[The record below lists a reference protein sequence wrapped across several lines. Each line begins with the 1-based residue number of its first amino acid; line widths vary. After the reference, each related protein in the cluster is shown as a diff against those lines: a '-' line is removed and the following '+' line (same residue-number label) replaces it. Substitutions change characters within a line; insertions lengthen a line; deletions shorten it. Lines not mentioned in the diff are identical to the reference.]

1 MSCGCNGPGDP
12 IKPQGIRILDVWIIG
27 PLMLY
32 ASTLLPKEK
41 DLTRFALR
49 SFGLGTI
56 VYNARNYMVIKDR
69 QNRKLPPVSDET
81 NGSEGSR
88 MPQVS

>member
-12 IKPQGIRILDVWIIG
+12 IKPQGIRILDVWLIG

-56 VYNARNYMVIKDR
+56 VYNARNYMVIKER
-69 QNRKLPPVSDET
+69 NAAQAMRPGGPQTLPET
-81 NGSEGSR
+81 
-88 MPQVS
+88 MPENAG